1 MKKPSICALALILG
15 FASTALG
22 GARIASHKAADDE
35 GKEMLDAERPIAEI
49 AENQDVKIAI
59 TINTVLR
66 FCCKPPD
73 LLVSGKLT
81 NITSHP
87 IDYVRLI
94 IAMKDSKGRVVYT
107 EDTHNRGAV
116 TMFEDPQIAKVLN
129 DKPHFDPIAPGAG
142 DAFQFNI
149 PLTAVPGFK
158 SVLVMATDVVR
169 NATVA
174 SAP

>member
-1 MKKPSICALALILG
+1 MKKPLICVLALIVG

-22 GARIASHKAADDE
+22 GALIPSHKAANDE
-35 GKEMLDAERPIAEI
+35 SKGMVDAERPIAEI
-49 AENQDVKIAI
+49 AQNQDVKIAI
-59 TINTVLR
+59 TNDIVLR
-66 FCCKPPD
+66 SCCKPPD

-116 TMFEDPQIAKVLN
+116 TMFEDPQVAKLLN

-142 DAFQFNI
+142 DTFQFNI
-149 PLTAVPGFK
+149 PLIVVPRFK

-169 NATVA
+169 NATA
-174 SAP
+174 AGAP